1 MKLGARLS
9 RAAHGLGPAEGRAA
23 LESRAPSR
31 LSRRSLLAAAIA
43 LPFAARAE
51 EWKPTQPI
59 KVIVPYPPGGLTDV
73 LGRLVGE
80 RLQSAFGQ
88 PAVIDNKPG
97 AATQLGASM
106 VAKAPPDGHTLL
118 LATVSTLAITP
129 ALYAKPLIHY
139 TDFAPVAM
147 MGRVV
152 LFLVCR
158 PDLAVKD
165 PTDLVALLRAKPD
178 GYSYGSPGIGTAHH
192 LLVELIRSRQSF
204 SATHVPYLGSAK
216 ALVDLMEGRF
226 DFMFLDAAVA
236 LQPIKAGKLKV
247 LAVTGSTPDPT
258 LPDVPPLTTYFPG
271 LDLQPWMSIVGPAG
285 LPAPVAAQ
293 LNGTLNKALAE
304 PAFAQR
310 LAEVGLAALPMTV
323 EAFGEFIKRDAVRWA
338 ELVKSSGAKAE

>member
-1 MKLGARLS
+1 MRAVRKTMK
-9 RAAHGLGPAEGRAA
+9 
-23 LESRAPSR
+23 
-31 LSRRSLLAAAIA
+31 RRSVLAGALA
-43 LPFAARAE
+43 LPMAARAE
-51 EWKPTQPI
+51 EWKPSQPM
-59 KVIVPYPPGGLTDV
+59 KVVVPYPPGGLTDV

-80 RLQSAFGQ
+80 RLQSTFGQ
-88 PAVIDNKPG
+88 PVVIDNKPG

-139 TDFAPVAM
+139 ADFAPVAM

-165 PTDLVALLRAKPD
+165 PRELVALLQAKPD

-192 LLVELIRSRQSF
+192 LLVELIRSKAPF

-216 ALVDLMEGRF
+216 ALVDLMESRF
-226 DFMFLDAAVA
+226 DFMFLDASVA
-236 LQPIKAGKLKV
+236 LPPIKAGKLKV
-247 LAVTGSTPDPT
+247 LAVTGSTPDPS
-258 LPDVPPLTTYFPG
+258 LPDVPPLPTFFAG

-285 LPAPVAAQ
+285 LPTPVAAQ
-293 LNGTLNKALAE
+293 LNGVLNKALAA

-323 EAFGEFIKRDAVRWA
+323 DAFGEFIKRDAARWA

>member
-1 MKLGARLS
+1 MTLGARLS
-9 RAAHGLGPAEGRAA
+9 RRSILAGA
-23 LESRAPSR
+23 L
-31 LSRRSLLAAAIA
+31 A
-43 LPFAARAE
+43 LPLAARARAQASD
-51 EWKPTQPI
+51 WRPSQPV
-59 KVIVPYPPGGLTDV
+59 KLIVPYPPGGLTDV

-88 PAVIDNKPG
+88 PTVIDNKPG

-106 VAKAPPDGHTLL
+106 VAKAPADGHTLL

-129 ALYAKPLIHY
+129 ALYAKPMIRH
-139 TDFAPVAM
+139 TDFAPIAM

-165 PTDLVALLRAKPD
+165 PKELVAMLQAKPD

-192 LLVELIRSRQSF
+192 LLVELIRSKAPF

-236 LQPIKAGKLKV
+236 LAPIKAGKLKV
-247 LAVTGSTPDPT
+247 LAVTGSTSDAT
-258 LPDVPPLTTYFPG
+258 LPEVPPLTRYFTA

-285 LPAPVAAQ
+285 LPAPIAGR
-293 LNGTLNKALAE
+293 LNGELNKALGD
-304 PAFAQR
+304 PMFMQR
-310 LAEVGLAALPMTV
+310 LSDVGLAALPMTV
-323 EAFGEFIKRDAVRWA
+323 EGFGEFIKRDVVRWA

>member
-1 MKLGARLS
+1 MN
-9 RAAHGLGPAEGRAA
+9 
-23 LESRAPSR
+23 
-31 LSRRSLLAAAIA
+31 LSRRSLLAITA
-43 LPFAARAE
+43 LTPRFAKAE
-51 EWKPTQPI
+51 DWKPSQPM

-80 RLQSAFGQ
+80 RLQTAFGQ

-139 TDFAPVAM
+139 TDFAPIAM

-158 PDLAVKD
+158 PDLPVKD
-165 PTDLVALLRAKPD
+165 PKDLVTLLQAKPD

-192 LLVELIRSRQSF
+192 LLVELIRSKVPF

-216 ALVDLMEGRF
+216 ALVDLMESRF
-226 DFMFLDAAVA
+226 DFMFLDASVA
-236 LQPIKAGKLKV
+236 LPPIKAGKLKV

-258 LPDVPPLTTYFPG
+258 LPDVPPLPTFFPG

-285 LPAPVAAQ
+285 LTAPIAAR
-293 LNGTLNKALAE
+293 LNGVLNKALAD

-323 EAFGEFIKRDAVRWA
+323 DAFGDFIKRDAVRWA
-338 ELVKSSGAKAE
+338 DLVKSSGAKVE

>member
-1 MKLGARLS
+1 MN
-9 RAAHGLGPAEGRAA
+9 
-23 LESRAPSR
+23 
-31 LSRRSLLAAAIA
+31 LSRRSLLAITA
-43 LPFAARAE
+43 LTPTFATAQD
-51 EWKPTQPI
+51 WKPSQPI

-73 LGRLVGE
+73 VGRLAGD

-97 AATQLGASM
+97 AATQIGASM

-129 ALYAKPLIHY
+129 ALYAKPMIRH
-139 TDFAPVAM
+139 TDFAPIAM

-158 PDLAVKD
+158 PDLSVKS
-165 PTDLVALLRAKPD
+165 PTELVAMLQAKPD

-192 LLVELIRSRQSF
+192 LLVELIRSKAPF

-236 LQPIKAGKLKV
+236 LAPIKAGKLKV
-247 LAVTGSTPDPT
+247 LAVTGSAPDST
-258 LPDVPPLTTYFPG
+258 LPDVPPLTRYFPA

-285 LPAPVAAQ
+285 LPASVVSR
-293 LNGTLNKALAE
+293 LNGELNKALGD
-304 PAFAQR
+304 PIFMQR
-310 LAEVGLAALPMTV
+310 LSDVGLAALPMTV
-323 EAFGEFIKRDAVRWA
+323 EAFSEFIKRDVVRWA
-338 ELVKSSGAKAE
+338 ELVKASGAKAE